1 MAVIPIEPPPSR
13 HAAPPRNAIL
23 ALGFRPFFLLAGLA
37 AVALVALWM
46 LAWMGRLPV
55 AGAYYG
61 TVGWHSHEMLFGYAA
76 AVIAGFLLTA
86 VRNWTGL
93 DTPDGLPLAGLAL
106 LWLAGRVAAL
116 LPLPGWIVA
125 AVDFA
130 FLPLVAVAVYPAL
143 MQGKNRVNRLFLPL
157 LAAMAVANGLVHLQA
172 LGLTA
177 DTAGRGTLVMLDLV
191 LLLVLVVTGRVVAF
205 FTERGVAGST
215 PRNREW
221 LEQLGFA
228 AAIALALADLAA
240 APATIVGALCA
251 ALAVQTVAREVGWH
265 DRRVW
270 RNPVL
275 WVLHAAVVWL
285 AVGFA
290 MRAAAAFGLVAPNVG
305 LHALTVG
312 GIGVL
317 TLGMMSRVTL
327 GHTGRDMR
335 SPATAVIAF
344 VLLNLAALARG
355 IAPALWP
362 ERYLPLVHAAAGLW
376 ILAFALFLVAHAAML
391 WRPRVD
397 GRPG

>member
-13 HAAPPRNAIL
+13 HALPARNAIL

-37 AVALVALWM
+37 AVALVALWTFV
-46 LAWMGRLPV
+46 WMGRLPV

-86 VRNWTGL
+86 VRNWTGI
-93 DTPDGLPLAGLAL
+93 DTPAGLPLAGLAL

-116 LPLPGWIVA
+116 LPLPGWSIA
-125 AVDFA
+125 AVDLA
-130 FLPLVAVAVYPAL
+130 FLPAVAIALYPAL
-143 MQGKNRVNRLFLPL
+143 MRGKNRVNRLFLPL
-157 LAAMAVANGLVHLQA
+157 LAAMAVANGLVHAQA
-172 LGLTA
+172 LGLTS
-177 DTAGRGTLVMLDLV
+177 DTATRGTLSMLDLV
-191 LLLVLVVTGRVVAF
+191 LLLVLLVTGRVIAF
-205 FTERGVAGST
+205 FTERGIAGAT

-221 LEQLGFA
+221 LEQVGFA
-228 AAIALALADLAA
+228 AVIALALADLAA
-240 APATIVGALCA
+240 APPALVGALCA
-251 ALAVQTVAREVGWH
+251 GLAVQTMARELGWH

-270 RNPVL
+270 RNPIL
-275 WVLHAAVVWL
+275 WVLHAAVLWL
-285 AVGFA
+285 ALGFA
-290 MRAAAAFGLVAPNVG
+290 MRAAGAFGLVTPNVA

-312 GIGVL
+312 AIGVL

-335 SPATAVIAF
+335 APRTMAAAF
-344 VLLNLAALARG
+344 VLLNLAAFARG
-355 IAPALWP
+355 IAPAIWP
-362 ERYLPLVHAAAGLW
+362 ERYLTLVHSAAGLW

-397 GRPG
+397 GQPG